1 LTAGVYT
8 YHQEHKATM
17 SDTLGLFIYDGV
29 LSFDPDSTEDEN
41 LKSWLVNVSPEDLM
55 SGLVRI
61 EIPMRISDW
70 GDDGPTLH
78 VGDQLEGG
86 DDE

>member
-1 LTAGVYT
+1 
-8 YHQEHKATM
+8 M
-17 SDTLGLFIYDGV
+17 SDTLGLFIDDGV

-41 LKSWLVNVSPEDLM
+41 LRSWLENVMTEDLM
-55 SGLVRI
+55 SGRVRI
-61 EIPMRISDW
+61 EVPMRISGW

-86 DDE
+86 DDG